1 MCINRCKKVITSGE
15 FNLNILKAIIKGVKL
30 IVPRSLG
37 NDNIM
42 EIIKLTF
49 DE

>member
-1 MCINRCKKVITSGE
+1 MCINRYKKVITSGE